1 MRLSFLPR
9 LPRAVGRRAMSLP
22 RSQPTS
28 SITHRVRPFCRS
40 AGMTR
45 PERISGDDPRPS
57 KEAVAAGARGLV
69 LIKCVVRTS
78 GEVTDCRFV
87 KSIALL
93 DQAVLDAIKTWRVK
107 PIYFRGKPV
116 DVDYTSMHA
125 PRTRSDRSHNLPIA
139 NSAFIP
145 VCRHGTRPS
154 CAELT
159 SPAPALQNERPGG
172 SRS

>member
-1 MRLSFLPR
+1 MQFSRQRANALLLLVPLTACGGSPSDAASPEPAHVVYYPPGSSVLPF
-9 LPRAVGRRAMSLP
+9 G
-22 RSQPTS
+22 
-28 SITHRVRPFCRS
+28 

-78 GEVTDCRFV
+78 GEVNDCKFV

-107 PIYFRGKPV
+107 PIHFRGKPV
-116 DVDYTSMHA
+116 DVDYTFA
-125 PRTRSDRSHNLPIA
+125 IR
-139 NSAFIP
+139 
-145 VCRHGTRPS
+145 V
-154 CAELT
+154 
-159 SPAPALQNERPGG
+159 G
-172 SRS
+172 S

>member
-1 MRLSFLPR
+1 MQLSRQCVNALILLAPLTACGGSPSEVAAPKPAHVVHYPPGSPVLPF
-9 LPRAVGRRAMSLP
+9 G
-22 RSQPTS
+22 
-28 SITHRVRPFCRS
+28 

-69 LIKCVVRTS
+69 VIQCVVRTS

-107 PIYFRGKPV
+107 PAYFRGKPV
-116 DVDYTSMHA
+116 NVDYTFLI
-125 PRTRSDRSHNLPIA
+125 R
-139 NSAFIP
+139 
-145 VCRHGTRPS
+145 V
-154 CAELT
+154 
-159 SPAPALQNERPGG
+159 G
-172 SRS
+172 SW